1 MLSFTSPWRGEV
13 AGQSP
18 AGGGD
23 VLIWLADFTPPRRSA
38 PTLPI
43 QGRVK
48 MSSG

>member
-23 VLIWLADFTPPRRSA
+23 VLSFADFTPPRRSA